1 MPYQRSTHSNI
12 LKASQAFIAATKEGP
27 DYKCVCC
34 NRLMYRKT
42 VIEFKVTKY
51 SKAPDDFTVTVP
63 DAGTKQ
69 WICKTC
75 DNALKRGKLPAQAK
89 ANNLDLE
96 DIPSELSDLNSL
108 EVRFISLRIPFMK
121 MVALPCGKQR
131 AIHGPAVNVPT
142 DLTPVCTLLPRL
154 PSQMQMVPMKLKR
167 KLCYKGHY
175 MFQYVRPAK
184 VLAALQWL
192 KLNNPLYK
200 DIEIN
205 DDWTSN
211 AGQDD
216 ADLWEA
222 VSAEQCPPPSSP
234 PPSTTSQAVSAD
246 QCPPPS
252 SSATSQMLTEQ
263 LQLNGK

>member
-1 MPYQRSTHSNI
+1 
-12 LKASQAFIAATKEGP
+12 
-27 DYKCVCC
+27 
-34 NRLMYRKT
+34 
-42 VIEFKVTKY
+42 
-51 SKAPDDFTVTVP
+51 
-63 DAGTKQ
+63 
-69 WICKTC
+69 
-75 DNALKRGKLPAQAK
+75 
-89 ANNLDLE
+89 
-96 DIPSELSDLNSL
+96 
-108 EVRFISLRIPFMK
+108 MK

-192 KLNNPLYK
+192 ELNNPLYK

-205 DDWTSN
+205 DWTSN

-222 VSAEQCPPPSSP
+222 VSAEHCPPP
-234 PPSTTSQAVSAD
+234 PSIISQAVSAE
-246 QCPPPS
+246 QCPPP
-252 SSATSQMLTEQ
+252 SSATSQMLTKQ

>member
-1 MPYQRSTHSNI
+1 
-12 LKASQAFIAATKEGP
+12 
-27 DYKCVCC
+27 
-34 NRLMYRKT
+34 
-42 VIEFKVTKY
+42 
-51 SKAPDDFTVTVP
+51 
-63 DAGTKQ
+63 
-69 WICKTC
+69 
-75 DNALKRGKLPAQAK
+75 
-89 ANNLDLE
+89 
-96 DIPSELSDLNSL
+96 
-108 EVRFISLRIPFMK
+108 MK

-142 DLTPVCTLLPRL
+142 DLTPVCTLL
-154 PSQMQMVPMKLKR
+154 QMQMVPMKLKR
-167 KLCYKGHY
+167 KLSYKGHY

-222 VSAEQCPPPSSP
+222 VSAEQCPPPSS
-234 PPSTTSQAVSAD
+234 
-246 QCPPPS
+246 
-252 SSATSQMLTEQ
+252 ATSQMLTEQ
-263 LQLNGK
+263 LQVMC

>member
-1 MPYQRSTHSNI
+1 M
-12 LKASQAFIAATKEGP
+12 
-27 DYKCVCC
+27 CVCC

-51 SKAPDDFTVTVP
+51 SKAPDDFTAP
-63 DAGTKQ
+63 HSGTKQ

-108 EVRFISLRIPFMK
+108 EVWFISLRIPFMK
-121 MVALPCGKQR
+121 MVALPCGKQC

-142 DLTPVCTLLPRL
+142 DLTPVLPRL

-205 DDWTSN
+205 DDWTGN
-211 AGQDD
+211 ARQDD

-222 VSAEQCPPPSSP
+222 ISAEQCPPPSSSP
-234 PPSTTSQAVSAD
+234 PPSTTSQAVSAE
-246 QCPPPS
+246 QCPPP
-252 SSATSQMLTEQ
+252 SATSQMLTEQ

>member
-1 MPYQRSTHSNI
+1 M
-12 LKASQAFIAATKEGP
+12 KEGP
-27 DYKCVCC
+27 DYVCVSC

-42 VIEFKVTKY
+42 VQEFQVSKY
-51 SKAPDDFTVTVP
+51 DRAPSEFVVSESVRLQC
-63 DAGTKQ
+63 KH

-75 DNALKRGKLPAQAK
+75 HNALKGGVLPAQAK
-89 ANNLDLE
+89 ANNLDL
-96 DIPSELSDLNSL
+96 DNIPLELSDLNPL
-108 EVRFISLRIPFMK
+108 EVRLISLRIPFMK

-154 PSQMQMVPMKLKR
+154 PSQTQMVPMKLKR

-175 MFQYVRPAK
+175 MYQYVRPAK

-205 DDWTSN
+205 SDWVS
-211 AGQDD
+211 D
-216 ADLWEA
+216 AAENDSELWEA
-222 VSAEQCPPPSSP
+222 LSLEHCPPPP
-234 PPSTTSQAVSAD
+234 LPTTTS
-246 QCPPPS
+246 
-252 SSATSQMLTEQ
+252 SQSMNGGYIHVFYCTILLMLMLFIQ
-263 LQLNGK
+263 MKLL